1 MLEIRLLADGGST
14 KTAWQAYDAIGVRGV
29 LETKGMNPVV
39 MTSDQVE
46 RILCDELKPW
56 LVSNQF
62 VVSGIEYY
70 GAGCRDEAKTVMAN
84 LLTAVTSATDVVV
97 DSDLLG
103 AARALCGDREGIACI
118 LGTGANSGLYDGT
131 RIVQNTPCLGFI
143 IGDEGGGATLG
154 KILVGN
160 IVKRQLPDVVC
171 EAFWHETGLSIAEIV
186 RRVYREPAPNRFL
199 ASLALFIGRH
209 REIPEVRE
217 MVVTEFRRF
226 FVRNIV
232 AYDRRDLPVNFV
244 GSVAYFL
251 QDELAEAARLEGFK
265 LGKVQ
270 RGVIV

>member
-1 MLEIRLLADGGST
+1 MIEIRLLADGGST
-14 KTAWQAYDAIGVRGV
+14 KTAWQASDALGVRGIV
-29 LETKGMNPVV
+29 ETKGINPIV
-39 MTSDQVE
+39 MSADQVE
-46 RILCDELKPW
+46 KILRDELKPW
-56 LVSNQF
+56 LAENHF
-62 VVSGIEYY
+62 VVSAVEYY
-70 GAGCRDEAKTVMAN
+70 GAGCRDEGITLMSR
-84 LLTAVTSATDVVV
+84 LLTAVTGTTDVTV

-103 AARALCGDREGIACI
+103 AARTLCGNSEGIACI

-160 IVKRQLPDVVC
+160 IVKRQLPDPVC
-171 EAFWHETGLSIAEIV
+171 EAFWQETGLTISEIIQ
-186 RRVYREPAPNRFL
+186 RVYREPAPNRFL

-209 REIPEVRE
+209 RDVPEIRQ

-226 FVRNIV
+226 FVRNIA

-251 QDELAEAARLEGFK
+251 QDELAEAARLEGFT
-265 LGKVQ
+265 LGCVQ
-270 RGVIV
+270 RGVIG